1 MRHFLALDLK
11 DDPVLIAEY
20 EAYHCS
26 IWPEVREHLNA
37 HGITAMEIYR
47 LGTRMVMLMETDDAR
62 YDADAMALA
71 TRINPK
77 IREWEELMWKFQAPT
92 PWTPEG
98 EKWVAMTRIFAL

>member
-1 MRHFLALDLK
+1 
-11 DDPVLIAEY
+11 
-20 EAYHCS
+20 
-26 IWPEVREHLNA
+26 VREHLNA

-47 LGTRMVMLMETDDAR
+47 LGTRMVMLMETDDAC
-62 YDADAMALA
+62 YNADAMALA
-71 TRINPK
+71 TRSNPR